1 MEGASRYAAAFPRPI
16 PQWEEG
22 LVRNDLR
29 LFSELQTYR
38 NVHAGVWEESA
49 ALVDPKSRNT
59 FFYGNYN
66 WPGTKKTEQQV
77 DSTGALALQQFCA
90 IADSLVTPKNQ
101 FYQGFKSNRELM
113 KIKEVRAYFDDLR
126 DVVLDYR
133 ERDIGNFR
141 SQNFSNW
148 KSLGAFGNGTMFI
161 DAFDGRWHENAQGLR
176 YRAVPLGETFFG
188 ENHQGLVTT
197 LVRWFRRTASQ
208 AVEAWGID
216 ALPSTLRPALELNA
230 QTPFN
235 FLHCVYPRPMDG
247 ENSYDPDRLDFRGKP
262 FTSHYIS
269 IEGNCLMAPRGGY
282 RVFPYAVSRYGQS
295 PGEVYADGP
304 TQLTLSELK
313 TLNAEKRIFLK
324 TGHRASDPVLLINDD
339 GLMSWNLKPG
349 AINPGGVNAQGQV
362 LVHAMPT
369 GNIQITEKMMEVS
382 AAIVDT
388 MFLTSLFKTLTQHP
402 EMTATQVLEL
412 LNERGMLV
420 APVLGRQFSEY
431 LGGMSYREV
440 DLLANMRDRRGR
452 PILPPM
458 PGALK
463 EAGGEYQIKD
473 TSPLAM
479 AARTNEV
486 AGFNRWVEQ
495 LHQWAAISGDPS
507 VLDPVNF
514 DQASPESAQIQG
526 VTERWISG
534 PQQIAA
540 KRQNR
545 AKQQANQQKIQ
556 ALPAQAAMIKAQA
569 AAQAAGQPPAGQP
582 QGAPM

>member
-1 MEGASRYAAAFPRPI
+1 MAGTESYAATAPREI
-16 PQWEEG
+16 PDWEAE
-22 LVRNDLR
+22 LWQHDWR
-29 LFSELQTYR
+29 LFTELQTYR

-59 FFYGNYN
+59 FFYGSYN

-101 FYQGFKSNRELM
+101 KYQGFKADPYLM
-113 KIKEVRAYFDDLR
+113 KDKAVRLYFDQLR

-141 SQNFSNW
+141 GQNFNNW

-161 DAFDGRWHENAQGLR
+161 DAFDGRWHENAKGLR
-176 YRAVPLGETFFG
+176 YKAVPLGETFFG

-216 ALPSTLRPALELNA
+216 QLPATMRPALEMNS

-235 FLHCVYPRPMDG
+235 FLHCVYPRSMD
-247 ENSYDPDRLDFRGKP
+247 EYEPDRLDYKGKP
-262 FTSHYIS
+262 FTSHYLS
-269 IEGNCLMAPRGGY
+269 IEGKCLMAPRAGF

-304 TQLTLSELK
+304 TQLVMPGLK
-313 TLNAEKRIFLK
+313 TLNTEKRIFLK
-324 TGHRASDPVLLINDD
+324 TGHRASDPVLLTNDD
-339 GLMSWNLKPG
+339 GLMSWNQKPG
-349 AINPGGVNAQGQV
+349 AINPGGVNAQGQI
-362 LVHAMPT
+362 LVHPLPV
-369 GNIQITEKMMEVS
+369 GNIQITKEMMDEERG
-382 AAIVDT
+382 IIDT
-388 MFLTSLFKTLTQHP
+388 VFLTSLFKTLTEHP
-402 EMTATQVLEL
+402 DMTATQVIEL

-420 APVLGRQFSEY
+420 APILGRQFAEY

-440 DLLANMRDRRGR
+440 DLLADMRDYRGR
-452 PILPPM
+452 PVLPQM
-458 PGALK
+458 PPALR
-463 EAGGEYQIKD
+463 EARGEYQIKD

-486 AGFNRWVEQ
+486 AGFNRWSEQ
-495 LHQWAAISGDPS
+495 LHQWAAISGDAS
-507 VLDPVNF
+507 TLDRIDF
-514 DQASPESAQIQG
+514 DTASAESGQIQG
-526 VTERWISG
+526 VPERWIADDQKVAG
-534 PQQIAA
+534 
-540 KRQNR
+540 KRRDR
-545 AKQQANQQKIQ
+545 AKAQANQQQIQ
-556 ALPAQAAMIKAQA
+556 AMPAQAAMIKAQA
-569 AAQAAGQPPAGQP
+569 AAQKAGAPPPGQQQP
-582 QGAPM
+582 QGMGV